1 MMCGIKSYQLQLIVP
16 FPQDQSPSR
25 SIYNRPP
32 TSYYASPVWTSRPSP
47 SCAIPDYASPV
58 RSPVRV
64 TLTRASSA
72 ESTTGIPGPTTVPS
86 SPRTP
91 ARKVSAASS
100 SGSPIRK
107 KSNSGPVGR
116 SQAPIYEQWV
126 GTGAA
131 GSHSKGTGTS
141 DHPELLLPEGW
152 EEAMADM
159 AKDKKEIEADEKISV
174 TVKDNKVC
182 TSI

>member
-1 MMCGIKSYQLQLIVP
+1 M
-16 FPQDQSPSR
+16 
-25 SIYNRPP
+25 
-32 TSYYASPVWTSRPSP
+32 
-47 SCAIPDYASPV
+47 
-58 RSPVRV
+58 
-64 TLTRASSA
+64 TRASSA
-72 ESTTGIPGPTTVPS
+72 ESITGIPGPTTVPS
-86 SPRTP
+86 TPRTP

-107 KSNSGPVGR
+107 KSNSGTVGR

-131 GSHSKGTGTS
+131 GSQSKGTGTS

-152 EEAMADM
+152 EEAMADL

>member
-1 MMCGIKSYQLQLIVP
+1 M
-16 FPQDQSPSR
+16 
-25 SIYNRPP
+25 
-32 TSYYASPVWTSRPSP
+32 
-47 SCAIPDYASPV
+47 

-72 ESTTGIPGPTTVPS
+72 ESITGIPGPTTVPS

-116 SQAPIYEQWV
+116 SQAPVYEQWV

-131 GSHSKGTGTS
+131 GSQSKGTGTS

-152 EEAMADM
+152 EEAMADL
-159 AKDKKEIEADEKISV
+159 AKDKKEIVEADEKISV
-174 TVKDNKVC
+174 TKKDNKVC
-182 TSI
+182 TSISMNVMTTPN

>member
-1 MMCGIKSYQLQLIVP
+1 M
-16 FPQDQSPSR
+16 
-25 SIYNRPP
+25 
-32 TSYYASPVWTSRPSP
+32 
-47 SCAIPDYASPV
+47 
-58 RSPVRV
+58 
-64 TLTRASSA
+64 TRASSA
-72 ESTTGIPGPTTVPS
+72 ESITGIPGPTTVPS

-91 ARKVSAASS
+91 VRKVSAASS

-116 SQAPIYEQWV
+116 SQAPVYEQWV

-131 GSHSKGTGTS
+131 GSQSKGTGTS

-159 AKDKKEIEADEKISV
+159 AKNKKEIEADEKISV
-174 TVKDNKVC
+174 TMKDNKVC
-182 TSI
+182 TSMNVMTRPN

>member
-1 MMCGIKSYQLQLIVP
+1 M
-16 FPQDQSPSR
+16 
-25 SIYNRPP
+25 
-32 TSYYASPVWTSRPSP
+32 
-47 SCAIPDYASPV
+47 
-58 RSPVRV
+58 

-72 ESTTGIPGPTTVPS
+72 ESITGIPSGPTTAPS
-86 SPRTP
+86 TPRTP

-116 SQAPIYEQWV
+116 SQTPVYEQWV

-131 GSHSKGTGTS
+131 GSQSKGTGTS
-141 DHPELLLPEGW
+141 DHPELLLPEGC

-159 AKDKKEIEADEKISV
+159 AKDKEEIKADEKILV

-182 TSI
+182 TSISMNVMTRPN